1 MKPKSGDASYLFSL
15 REVEA
20 FAAYMRH
27 GTATRAA
34 EVLDISQPAVSKLL
48 AHFQKKAGFVVY
60 RKHNQRLIPTQ
71 EAHLLYAE
79 VDRVFLSLRDI
90 ARAAQDISALRTG
103 RLNIASLPSLGH
115 QFLPQLLSSFAV
127 EHPSIAVTLNVRD
140 SQTVIEW
147 AGRNQIDLGIAS
159 TAAIDHPGVLRRS
172 LASVPVVCVVPS
184 AHRFARSARLRVRDL
199 EGEDFISFGPSD
211 PQRIALDQACAT
223 EKIRRNLRIEA
234 LLASSVVSFV
244 ASGAGIA
251 VVDALSAITA
261 QRSEIAIVP
270 FDLGYRVELSIYRP
284 RQTQQAE
291 IARLFTEQ
299 LLKAVG
305 TIIAP
310 FERK

>member
-20 FAAYMRH
+20 FAAFMRH

-90 ARAAQDISALRTG
+90 ARAAQDISTLRTG
-103 RLNIASLPSLGH
+103 RLNIAALPSLGH
-115 QFLPQLLSSFAV
+115 HFLPQLLAQFAAK
-127 EHPSIAVTLNVRD
+127 HPSIAVTLNVRD

-147 AGRNQIDLGIAS
+147 AGRSQIDLGIAS

-172 LASVPVVCVVPS
+172 LATVPVVCVVPTP
-184 AHRFARSARLRVRDL
+184 HRLAKLPRVSVHDL
-199 EGEDFISFGPSD
+199 DGEDFISFGPSD
-211 PQRIALDQACAT
+211 PLRVALDRDCAAAGV
-223 EKIRRNLRIEA
+223 KRNLRIDA
-234 LLASSVVSFV
+234 LLATSVVSFV
-244 ASGAGIA
+244 ANGAGIA
-251 VVDALSAITA
+251 IVDALSAVTA
-261 QRSEIAIVP
+261 QRREIAIVP
-270 FDLGYRVELSIYRP
+270 FESEIRVELSIYRP

-299 LLKAVG
+299 LLKAVSA
-305 TIIAP
+305 TIAP